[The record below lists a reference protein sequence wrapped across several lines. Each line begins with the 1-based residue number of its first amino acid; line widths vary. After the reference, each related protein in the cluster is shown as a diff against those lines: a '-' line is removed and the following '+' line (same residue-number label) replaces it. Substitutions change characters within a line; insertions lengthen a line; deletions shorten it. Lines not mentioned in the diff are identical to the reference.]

1 MTSQDIFTYVS
12 GLEAQV
18 TSLQNQLTLSQATVA
33 TLQSQLTPISIPDKS
48 GLLAYEKKFD
58 NCWLINGKTGSTV
71 SVIKD
76 LIGNKDL
83 IGTKPLT
90 IIDNNWLVFENYPAL
105 AYKSAPMA
113 NPVKLP
119 FTVVFVRR
127 KLPGQDY
134 EAYSIGG
141 DAGAASNGVYV
152 GQAGGYMRV
161 MDPSVIS
168 KTPVPKDYITV
179 IEQITVNAN
188 LTADYY
194 QNGVKM
200 FTQPITAN
208 NALKYYHSIGV
219 DTNNMNIDFT
229 AMYFKQGTIDTTSIY
244 PDLIKKW
251 GAGSLPNQILL
262 ANIRWSNN
270 NGVYTPS
277 CDVIQGNHKGY
288 NYKWYWCN
296 PLNGGWDYGNQTMFS
311 TASSVKT
318 SDFPGG
324 MGLRIEIQPINQ
336 DGSTWRYLSGVY
348 ALSSQPYAKE

>member
-1 MTSQDIFTYVS
+1 MTSNDIFTYVS
-12 GLEAQV
+12 GLESQV
-18 TSLQNQLTLSQATVA
+18 TSLQNDKSLLQATVS
-33 TLQSQLTPISIPDKS
+33 TLEAQLNPINVPDKS
-48 GLLAYEKKFD
+48 TLLASEKKFD
-58 NCWLINGKTGSTV
+58 NVWLIIGKIGSQV

-76 LIGNKDL
+76 LIGKNDL
-83 IGTKPLT
+83 IATTPLT
-90 IIDNNWLVFENYPAL
+90 IIDAGWLPFENYPKL
-105 AYKSAPMA
+105 AYKSAPLA
-113 NPVKLP
+113 TAVKLP

-141 DAGAASNGVYV
+141 DAGTASNGVYV

-161 MDPSVIS
+161 LDPSVIS
-168 KTPVPKDYITV
+168 KTPVPKDYVTV
-179 IEQITVNAN
+179 IEQITVNSN

-219 DTNNMNIDFT
+219 DTNNMNIDFA
-229 AMYFKQGTIDTTSIY
+229 AMYFKQGTIDMTSIY

-262 ANIRWSNN
+262 ANIRWNNN

-277 CDVIQGNHKGY
+277 CDVIQGNPKGY
-288 NYKWYWCN
+288 NYKWYWCK

-311 TASSVKT
+311 TVSSVKT
-318 SDFPGG
+318 GDFPSG
-324 MGLRIEIQPINQ
+324 MGLRIEMQPIGQ